1 MSRARDGDGA
11 GDGAGDGDGADDVAG
26 DGTTAIAAPAAAEAP
41 LRPGWKAVVADD
53 RRTYYWCVATGET
66 SWERPTATARGSA
79 DDGAWEHDLFAADD
93 DEEALPAAGTAVLA
107 QYSSHSAWRPAR
119 AHGAA
124 AGGVGLR
131 VIFDGYGDVV
141 DVGLRWHLPGRGGR
155 ADGRERPGK
164 RGGSWDDGGAGDDDD
179 ERRMLAECRAVR
191 AKVDER
197 DATGADRGRALLEKM
212 GWKAGDGLGAASS
225 GATRAVAETMQAQT
239 DRRGLGSKPR
249 GAR

>member
-141 DVGLRWHLPGRGGR
+141 DVGLRWHLPGRGDKVAGAHSNR
-155 ADGRERPGK
+155 ACSRL
-164 RGGSWDDGGAGDDDD
+164 GA
-179 ERRMLAECRAVR
+179 LA
-191 AKVDER
+191 
-197 DATGADRGRALLEKM
+197 
-212 GWKAGDGLGAASS
+212 GLGTHW
-225 GATRAVAETMQAQT
+225 GHQAQWAPT
-239 DRRGLGSKPR
+239 LTT
-249 GAR
+249 ALQYCTTLT